1 MATPHINAEPGDFAP
16 TVLMPGDPLRAKYIA
31 ETFLDDAKLVC
42 DVRNVFGF
50 TGSYR
55 GSRALDHGARDG
67 DSLGLDLLLRAHGAL
82 RRQAHHAGRQL
93 RHLPPGCQAPRH
105 RHRHG
110 RLHRL
115 RSQPDAVHGPR
126 PRRPGELQPRPPRGR
141 ASPKRATLPYH
152 VGNIFSA
159 DLFYTPQPEI
169 FDLMAKYQILG
180 VEMESAGL
188 YPLAAEHGVEALAVC
203 TVSDNIR
210 THEAMSSADR
220 QTSFNE
226 MIELA
231 LETAVAASAR
241 VNRKDARDARHRRD
255 RISCPGAGRDA
266 WFREHRPSG
275 TSDVPAPPNQRGRS
289 VVTGRASTTL
299 IERAAACFVAG

>member
-16 TVLMPGDPLRAKYIA
+16 TVLMPGDPLRAKFIA
-31 ETFLDDAKLVC
+31 ETFLESPRLVC
-42 DVRNVFGF
+42 DVLNFFGF

-55 GSRALDHGARDG
+55 GIELSVM
-67 DSLGLDLLLRAHGAL
+67 AHGMGIPSASIYFSELMEHFGVERIMRVGSCGTSHPDVKLRDIVIAMGASTDSGVNRTRFMGHDLAAL
-82 RRQAHHAGRQL
+82 ASFNLVRY
-93 RHLPPGCQAPRH
+93 
-105 RHRHG
+105 
-110 RLHRL
+110 
-115 RSQPDAVHGPR
+115 AVDIAEAR
-126 PRRPGELQPRPPRGR
+126 E
-141 ASPKRATLPYH
+141 LPYH

-220 QTSFNE
+220 QTSFNQ

-231 LETAVAASAR
+231 LETAVAA
-241 VNRKDARDARHRRD
+241 NGD
-255 RISCPGAGRDA
+255 
-266 WFREHRPSG
+266 
-275 TSDVPAPPNQRGRS
+275 
-289 VVTGRASTTL
+289 
-299 IERAAACFVAG
+299 